1 MFGDVEVPVEFLQP
15 GVLRCIAP
23 PHVPGKVPLCI
34 TRNDGIACS
43 EVKEFEYR
51 DESKESSVNSSEW
64 TSSYKRDI
72 LFQIRLA
79 RMLSCGITIPQRTIP
94 EDISKDLSTALNS
107 LSLFEE
113 WEKMEDQLT
122 DSSFPARILK
132 VQFVDKLLK
141 ENFRLWVLKKVQDG
155 GKGAAVLDD
164 NGLGVLHMGA
174 ALGYT
179 WIIVPILAAGVN
191 INFRDS
197 RGWTALHWAA
207 HCGR

>member
-1 MFGDVEVPVEFLQP
+1 
-15 GVLRCIAP
+15 
-23 PHVPGKVPLCI
+23 
-34 TRNDGIACS
+34 
-43 EVKEFEYR
+43 
-51 DESKESSVNSSEW
+51 
-64 TSSYKRDI
+64 
-72 LFQIRLA
+72 
-79 RMLSCGITIPQRTIP
+79 
-94 EDISKDLSTALNS
+94 
-107 LSLFEE
+107 
-113 WEKMEDQLT
+113 MEDQLT
-122 DSSFPARILK
+122 EVSFLARNLK